1 MKAPTEATLWNNEL
15 LINRGLGELFHE
27 TSSQPGTQIGLFNT
41 PGFLLPVELATVSWG
56 RQTQMASYNDY
67 REIVNHPRVTD
78 FDQITADTDKQD
90 LLRKLYGHVDN
101 IEFYVGLYAED
112 DRKNSAIP
120 LLIER
125 LIAIDAFSAVL
136 TNPLLSERVFNEQ
149 TFSPAGWK
157 EIQATSTL
165 SDLVHRNVPQ
175 QGKKY
180 RVTFDLKR

>member
-1 MKAPTEATLWNNEL
+1 
-15 LINRGLGELFHE
+15 
-27 TSSQPGTQIGLFNT
+27 
-41 PGFLLPVELATVSWG
+41 
-56 RQTQMASYNDY
+56 MASYNDY
-67 REIVNHPRVTD
+67 REIVKRPRVTD
-78 FDQITADTDKQD
+78 FDQITADTEKQD

-112 DRKNSAIP
+112 DRKDSAIP

-149 TFSPAGWK
+149 TFSPVGWK
-157 EIQATSTL
+157 EIQATNTL

-175 QGKKY
+175 RVKEY